1 MIKLYRNLFLMQVIH
16 VYSCVVYITHGIDLL
31 YSSLKPLNFY
41 KERKRMK
48 RYLAE
53 LVGTFFLTMAAS
65 FTGEPLAIG
74 LMFMMMIYMVGP
86 ISGAHVNPAV
96 SLAMWMQNR
105 LSSIHLGGY
114 VLAQIIGACLV
125 SLLAYAAVGTAVPPK
140 VIPAQ
145 ALIFAGVIELLLSF
159 VLVTLVLI
167 VKTSNKFRDGHI
179 SGLILGLSLA
189 GLASFIGTYNP
200 AIALGAI
207 LPHLLLGA
215 KAGAASPA
223 LNELLVYV
231 IVPLIG
237 GALAA
242 LHFKYMHNE
251 NNVYVEEIIVVR

>member
-1 MIKLYRNLFLMQVIH
+1 
-16 VYSCVVYITHGIDLL
+16 
-31 YSSLKPLNFY
+31 
-41 KERKRMK
+41 MK

-74 LMFMMMIYMVGP
+74 LMFMAMVYMVGP

-96 SLAMWMQNR
+96 SLAQWIRGR
-105 LSSIHLGGY
+105 LDAMHLAGY
-114 VLAQIIGACLV
+114 VIAQIIGACLV
-125 SLLAYAAVGTAVPPK
+125 SVLAYAAVGTAVPPK

-145 ALIFAGVIELLLSF
+145 ALVFAGVIELLLSF

-167 VKTSNKFRDGHI
+167 VSTSPRFKDGHI
-179 SGLILGLSLA
+179 NGLVLGFTLA

-200 AIALGAI
+200 AIALGAL
-207 LPHLLLGA
+207 LPHFVLGA
-215 KAGAASPA
+215 KAAGAAAPA

-231 IVPLIG
+231 VVPLVG

-242 LHFKYMHNE
+242 LNFKHMYHS
-251 NNVYVEEIIVVR
+251 NNVYIEEVIITR

>member
-1 MIKLYRNLFLMQVIH
+1 MQVIH
-16 VYSCVVYITHGIDLL
+16 VYSCVASTTRGIDLL
-31 YSSLKPLNFY
+31 ESFLKPHIFLN
-41 KERKRMK
+41 ERKRMK

-74 LMFMMMIYMVGP
+74 LMFMIMIYLVGP
-86 ISGAHVNPAV
+86 VSGAHVNPAV
-96 SLAMWMQNR
+96 SLALFIRGR
-105 LSSIHLGGY
+105 LSAVHLGGY
-114 VLAQIIGACLV
+114 VVAQILGACLV

-159 VLVTLVLI
+159 VLVSLVLI
-167 VKTSNKFRDGHI
+167 VATTNKFKDSQIG
-179 SGLILGLSLA
+179 GLILGLTLA

-207 LPHLLLGA
+207 LPHLALGTKA
-215 KAGAASPA
+215 AGAASPA
-223 LNELLVYV
+223 LNEILVYV
-231 IVPLIG
+231 LVPLVG

-242 LHFKYMHNE
+242 LHFNMSHRE
-251 NNVYVEEIIVVR
+251 QQ

>member
-1 MIKLYRNLFLMQVIH
+1 
-16 VYSCVVYITHGIDLL
+16 
-31 YSSLKPLNFY
+31 
-41 KERKRMK
+41 MK

-74 LMFMMMIYMVGP
+74 LMFMIMIYMVGP
-86 ISGAHVNPAV
+86 ISGAHINPAV
-96 SLAMWMQNR
+96 SLAMWIRGR
-105 LSSIHLGGY
+105 LDAIHFGGY
-114 VLAQIIGACLV
+114 VIAQIIGACLV

-167 VKTSNKFRDGHI
+167 VTTSNKFRDGHI
-179 SGLILGLSLA
+179 NGLVLGLTLA

-215 KAGAASPA
+215 KAAGAAAPGV
-223 LNELLVYV
+223 NELLVYV
-231 IVPLIG
+231 IVPFIG

-242 LHFKYMHNE
+242 FNFKHMYHT
-251 NNVYVEEIIVVR
+251 NNIYVEEVIIVR